1 MVVRVGH
8 HGARSGG
15 MCVHRRAIAGVAA
28 LGVVVPSAILG
39 SMMLVTHGY
48 GRRAVRGR
56 KVAQAAGGT
65 VVVFGGRALAD
76 RPGRVLQARLD
87 HALSL
92 YRAGR
97 VAHIAVA
104 GGVPAITD
112 HVSGGYDEVA
122 AGTTYL
128 RRAGVPDAHVIGV
141 SPGQNTREQVESTR
155 HIVVDSGRGPVVAVS
170 SSYHLLRISI
180 EARRMGFRVVPS
192 APAASPDTATARLYL
207 SHLVA
212 DSIALLWYASPR
224 WLTSHIYTGAGSF
237 RHMALLSATGDI
249 SWRELPGTLHPRTLL
264 HRKH

>member
-1 MVVRVGH
+1 MALTHAYGQR
-8 HGARSGG
+8 ARRS
-15 MCVHRRAIAGVAA
+15 
-28 LGVVVPSAILG
+28 L
-39 SMMLVTHGY
+39 
-48 GRRAVRGR
+48 RAV
-56 KVAQAAGGT
+56 GGT

-76 RPGRVLQARLD
+76 RPGKVLQSRLD
-87 HALSL
+87 HALAL
-92 YRAGR
+92 YRTGR
-97 VAHIAVA
+97 ADRIAVA
-104 GGVPAITD
+104 GGVPAVTD
-112 HVSGGYDEVA
+112 HLSGGYDEVA
-122 AGTTYL
+122 AGTRYL
-128 RRAGVPDAHVIGV
+128 REAGVPDTRIIGV